1 MSRPHQRAAAALGGD
16 LGAEQQS
23 HLDTSHIMS
32 CHVLSWYVICQKSD
46 HVNIR
51 KASPARGTPQSG
63 SRNLRQS
70 WSALFCWGHR
80 TLKKVRSFRQSVLS
94 IQLAFAIQPV
104 PDRYRPEF
112 AIYFHLRLW
121 NTTERLRFVLIKI
134 LFLKNIFLVY

>member
-1 MSRPHQRAAAALGGD
+1 MSYHV
-16 LGAEQQS
+16 
-23 HLDTSHIMS
+23 MS
-32 CHVLSWYVICQKSD
+32 CHGMSLYDMTHGHGHTSGSDSVIKT
-46 HVNIR
+46 
-51 KASPARGTPQSG
+51 SPARGTRQSG

-70 WSALFCWGHR
+70 WSGLFCWGHR